1 MCVGRSRGGEEL
13 DHLFKE
19 SENREERIGKWIDF
33 VSSFK
38 SVSANMIFINITDIY
53 LAMRV

>member
-1 MCVGRSRGGEEL
+1 MCVGRSRGGEKL

-19 SENREERIGKWIDF
+19 SENWEERIGKWIDF

-53 LAMRV
+53 

>member
-19 SENREERIGKWIDF
+19 SENWEERIGKWIDF

-53 LAMRV
+53 